1 MRSPSSRPIPPL
13 RAAPR
18 AELSVSTSPLPN
30 SRLGLEITAGP
41 EECSAAWTSVLTE
54 LSKRCKIDG
63 FRKGKAPQALVI
75 NQYGKSTI
83 AASACEEVIE
93 KSIQKALDK
102 EGVSAIGQAVLD
114 DACKI
119 DDVIAAYAPE
129 KSITF
134 KVMVDVWPV
143 AELTG
148 DYTGLNV
155 TADRAPF
162 DESVVVETLEGLQRK
177 EAFTVLSPEGTKAE
191 IGKVCIANMVGFYR
205 KEDGKRGE
213 ALPDIASGDMIEIK
227 MQIGQYMPGFVE
239 GIVGMECGD
248 MRAVNV
254 EFPVQSSRP
263 ELAGQKAVFDVTLHA
278 VKDEV
283 LPDLDDDFAKNMTES
298 PTLEAL
304 KDTIRERMS
313 VESANKTKA
322 NVDRAL
328 EDALVAITKVELPET
343 MVENRIKDKFAN
355 FLSDMKSNG
364 MTDTQVKA
372 LVTKENYDLYKE
384 RARANVERAL
394 TANFAIQAIAEKEKV
409 ANGISV
415 SNQEVD
421 DQLLLIRGELKN
433 DQEYSDNEES
443 YRDKVRAQLEKDAVL
458 AFLKESATV
467 TLQDVIKETPETAPV
482 EA

>member
-1 MRSPSSRPIPPL
+1 
-13 RAAPR
+13 
-18 AELSVSTSPLPN
+18 
-30 SRLGLEITAGP
+30 
-41 EECSAAWTSVLTE
+41 
-54 LSKRCKIDG
+54 
-63 FRKGKAPQALVI
+63 
-75 NQYGKSTI
+75 
-83 AASACEEVIE
+83 
-93 KSIQKALDK
+93 
-102 EGVSAIGQAVLD
+102 
-114 DACKI
+114 
-119 DDVIAAYAPE
+119 
-129 KSITF
+129 
-134 KVMVDVWPV
+134 MVDVWPV

-148 DYTGLNV
+148 DYTGLSV

-162 DESVVVETLEGLQRK
+162 DESVVGETLEGLQRK

-191 IGKVCIANMVGFYR
+191 IGKVCVANMVGFYR
-205 KEDGKRGE
+205 KDDGERGE
-213 ALPDIASGDMIEIK
+213 PLPDIASGDMIEIK
-227 MQIGQYMPGFVE
+227 MHIGQYMPGFVE

-304 KDTIRERMS
+304 KDTIRERLS

-328 EDALVAITKVELPET
+328 EDALVAITNVELPET

-394 TANFAIQAIAEKEKV
+394 TANFAIQAIAEKEKG

-443 YRDKVRAQLEKDAVL
+443 YRDKVRAQLEKDAVF